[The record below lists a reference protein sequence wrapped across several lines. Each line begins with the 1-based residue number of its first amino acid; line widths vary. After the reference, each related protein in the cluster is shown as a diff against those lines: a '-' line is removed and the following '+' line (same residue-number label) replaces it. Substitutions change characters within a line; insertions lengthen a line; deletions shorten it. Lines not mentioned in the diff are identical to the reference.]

1 MFQVDDELKEFFES
15 GVAVL
20 VGTVDAAGHPRLS
33 YAWGPRVHPD
43 GQRLSVYVERPR
55 SAPLL
60 TGGPQQIAV
69 TFTEPVSAR
78 SIQVKG
84 HILEVADSNEAE
96 AAWVSRHRD
105 AMTVST
111 SLIGDP
117 PAIIRNLWMDGDLVR
132 IDVTIERAFDQT
144 PGPNAG
150 QPLATP
156 SGGAS

>member
-1 MFQVDDELKEFFES
+1 MFSIDDELHEFCES

-20 VGTVDAAGHPRLS
+20 IGWVDATGHPRVS

-43 GQRLSVYVERPR
+43 ARTVSVYVERERCTSLVEVAATRP
-55 SAPLL
+55 
-60 TGGPQQIAV
+60 QIAV

-78 SIQVKG
+78 SIQMKG
-84 HILEVADSNEAE
+84 PLLDTGEPTEAE
-96 AAWVSRHRD
+96 RAWVTRQRD

-117 PAIIRNLWMDGDLVR
+117 PHIIRNLWMDDVIR
-132 IDVTIERAFDQT
+132 IDFEVERAFDQT

-150 QPLATP
+150 RPLVA
-156 SGGAS
+156 GGVA

>member
-20 VGTVDAAGHPRLS
+20 IGTVDGQGRPRVS
-33 YAWGPRVHPD
+33 YAWGPRVHP
-43 GQRLSVYVERPR
+43 GGERLSVYVERLR

-69 TFTEPVSAR
+69 TFTQPVSAR
-78 SIQVKG
+78 SVQVKG
-84 HILEVADSNEAE
+84 HILEVGEPNEAE
-96 AAWVSRHRD
+96 LAWVSRHRD

-117 PAIIRNLWMDGDLVR
+117 PAIIRNLWLDDVIR
-132 IDVTIERAFDQT
+132 IDLTIERAFDQT
-144 PGPNAG
+144 PGPTAG
-150 QPLATP
+150 QPIPTP
-156 SGGAS
+156 RSAP